1 MDRIDGTADLHANGG
16 MTCSQAILSVY
27 GPIVGLDAKS
37 AKTLGRP
44 LCGINIGKHGVCG
57 YISGAAVLLGLSR
70 DETDESQARAATARA
85 VDSLCQQFKSKHG
98 SLRCKD
104 LVGADM
110 RTPEGLKAVRE
121 NNLIAK
127 HCHGYGRDVAALL
140 EELLS

>member
-1 MDRIDGTADLHANGG
+1 MDRIDRTADLHANGG
-16 MTCSQAILSVY
+16 MTCSQAILTVF
-27 GPIVGLDAKS
+27 GPIVGLDQKA

-57 YISGAAVLLGLSR
+57 YISAAAVLLAMSR
-70 DETDESQARAATARA
+70 EEADESRARAATAKA
-85 VDSLCQQFKSKHG
+85 VDSLCQQFKAKHG

-110 RTPEGLKAVRE
+110 GTPEGLKAVRE

-127 HCHGYGRDVAALL
+127 HCYGYGRDVAALL
-140 EELLS
+140 AELLS

>member
-1 MDRIDGTADLHANGG
+1 MDRIERTADLHANGG
-16 MTCSQAILSVY
+16 MTCSQAILTAF
-27 GPIVGLDAKS
+27 GPAMGLDAKA

-57 YISGAAVLLGLSR
+57 YISGAVILLGMSR
-70 DETDESQARAATARA
+70 YETDESRARAATTRA
-85 VDSLCQQFKSKHG
+85 VDRLCEQFKAKHG

-110 RTPEGLKAVRE
+110 RTSEGLKAVRE

-127 HCHGYGRDVAALL
+127 HCYGYGRDVAVLL
-140 EELLS
+140 ENLL

>member
-1 MDRIDGTADLHANGG
+1 MDRIERTADFHANGG
-16 MTCSQAILSVY
+16 MTCSQAILTAF
-27 GPIVGLDAKS
+27 GPIVGLDAKA

-57 YISGAAVLLGLSR
+57 YISGAAVLLGMSR
-70 DETDESQARAATARA
+70 DQSDESQARATTTKA
-85 VDSLCQQFKSKHG
+85 VDSLCQQFKARHG

-110 RTPEGLKAVRE
+110 RTPEGIKTVKE

-127 HCHGYGRDVAALL
+127 HCYAYGRDVATLL
-140 EELLS
+140 EELLL

>member
-1 MDRIDGTADLHANGG
+1 MNRIEKTADLHQNGG
-16 MTCSQAILSVY
+16 MTCSQAVLTSF
-27 GPIVGLDAKS
+27 GPKVGIDRSAAK
-37 AKTLGRP
+37 ALGRP

-57 YISGAAVLLGLSR
+57 YISGAAIVLGMSR
-70 DETDESQARAATARA
+70 NKDDEAAARKATTAA
-85 VDSLCQQFKSKHG
+85 VDTLCQQFKAKHG

-127 HCHGYGRDVAALL
+127 NCYDYGRHVAALL
-140 EELLS
+140 EELL